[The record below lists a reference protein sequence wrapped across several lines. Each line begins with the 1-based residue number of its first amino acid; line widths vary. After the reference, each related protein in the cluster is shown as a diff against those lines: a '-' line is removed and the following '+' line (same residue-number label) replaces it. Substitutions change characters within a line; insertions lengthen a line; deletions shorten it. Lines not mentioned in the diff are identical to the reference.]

1 MKKIFIF
8 VMLVL
13 ETSITLSQESFSTL
27 NEGYGVALAYG
38 NDTLPFRKQTL
49 YIILHTME
57 GLLPGGLEN
66 LKRNELCNF
75 VVDQNGRIK
84 PIVDEDRIANHAGH
98 SRWNG
103 LDSISNVSVGIE
115 FAGYSKKY
123 PYKKQLD
130 DAVDSLIAR
139 IQRKYGIPDSNVLIH
154 SMVACYYPWD
164 PYNPYP
170 GFYYRGRKHDAYY
183 FATTSVRALLG
194 LTDMATRDPDVYM
207 GLMLQNVAQ
216 SKRFYHHVVTPEEIE
231 EYQIAMMRKR
241 MSDTTL
247 IAIVP
252 IRSYS
257 LAVSYNVELAPSYF
271 VQTEEN
277 FISAIDKRRKKN
289 KSR

>member
-13 ETSITLSQESFSTL
+13 ETNITLSQDCDSII
-27 NEGYGVALAYG
+27 NEGYGPALAYG

-66 LKRNELCNF
+66 LKQNELCNF
-75 VVDQNGRIK
+75 VVDQYGRIK
-84 PIVDEDRIANHAGH
+84 PIVDEDRISNHAGH

-115 FAGYSKKY
+115 FAGYSRKY

-130 DAVDSLIAR
+130 DPVDSLIAR

-164 PYNPYP
+164 PYNPHP

-183 FATTSVRALLG
+183 FATLSVRAQLG
-194 LTDMATRDPDVYM
+194 LTEMVTRDPDVYM
-207 GLMLQNVAQ
+207 GMMLQNISQA
-216 SKRFYHHVVTPEEIE
+216 KRFYNHVVSEEEIFAYRE
-231 EYQIAMMRKR
+231 SIREKR
-241 MSDTTL
+241 MCDTTL
-247 IAIVP
+247 CPITPIMATYISFVINEPEYIVVP
-252 IRSYS
+252 DI
-257 LAVSYNVELAPSYF
+257 YNYVPE
-271 VQTEEN
+271 
-277 FISAIDKRRKKN
+277 IDRRKK
-289 KSR
+289 KKIKADD

>member
-13 ETSITLSQESFSTL
+13 ETSITLSQSDSAL
-27 NEGYGVALAYG
+27 NEGYGPALAYG

-49 YIILHTME
+49 YVILHTME

-66 LKRNELCNF
+66 LKRNGLCNF
-75 VVDQNGRIK
+75 VVDQYGRIK

-123 PYKKQLD
+123 PYKKQLED
-130 DAVDSLIAR
+130 PVDSLIAR
-139 IQRKYGIPDSNVLIH
+139 VQRRYGIPDSNVLIH

-164 PYNPYP
+164 PYNPHP

-183 FATTSVRALLG
+183 FATASVRAQLG
-194 LTDMATRDPDVYM
+194 LTDMVTRDPDVYM
-207 GLMLQNVAQ
+207 GVMLQNIAQ
-216 SKRFYHHVVTPEEIE
+216 AKRFYHHVVTEEEIFAYKE
-231 EYQIAMMRKR
+231 EKR
-241 MSDTTL
+241 QERVCDTTL
-247 IAIVP
+247 CPIVP
-252 IRSYS
+252 INATSLSSVSHEPRIILSPHISYS
-257 LAVSYNVELAPSYF
+257 VSEIY
-271 VQTEEN
+271 
-277 FISAIDKRRKKN
+277 IRKKR
-289 KSR
+289 KIKADD